1 MLLSTGAISR
11 LDILELVTASEIDPR
26 LRCFVPRRSQ
36 GSCPKIQIVGIGL
49 HPQIANNGEVI

>member
-26 LRCFVPRRSQ
+26 LLCFVPRRSQ

-49 HPQIANNGEVI
+49 HPQIGQQR